1 MTDIP
6 TEFPK
11 EDFDEWAANYDK
23 DVQTYSG
30 FPFSGY
36 EDLFNLIG
44 EWAQAKAGQKVLDLG
59 TGTGNLAVQFV
70 EVGCQVWGTDFS
82 SEMLVI
88 ARKKLPQ
95 VTFLESDL
103 ALGWPQGL
111 EGEFDLVVSAYVF
124 HHFKLEDKIRL
135 VKEILGHIKEN
146 GRLII
151 GDLSFADIQKKEL
164 VRRQNED
171 SWDEEYFWMANN
183 DLPIIRQAGLQVKYR
198 QVSECAGVY
207 MFQKG

>member
-1 MTDIP
+1 M
-6 TEFPK
+6 
-11 EDFDEWAANYDK
+11 
-23 DVQTYSG
+23 
-30 FPFSGY
+30 
-36 EDLFNLIG
+36 
-44 EWAQAKAGQKVLDLG
+44 LDLG

-70 EVGCQVWGTDFS
+70 KAGCRVWGTDFS

-103 ALGWPQGL
+103 ARGWPQGL

-124 HHFKLEDKIRL
+124 HHFKLEDKLRL

-151 GDLSFADIQKKEL
+151 GDLSFADAEKKEL

-171 SWDEEYFWMANN
+171 AWDEEYFWMADN
-183 DLPIIRQAGLQVKYR
+183 DLPALRQAGLQVKYQ
-198 QVSECAGVY
+198 QVSDCAGVY